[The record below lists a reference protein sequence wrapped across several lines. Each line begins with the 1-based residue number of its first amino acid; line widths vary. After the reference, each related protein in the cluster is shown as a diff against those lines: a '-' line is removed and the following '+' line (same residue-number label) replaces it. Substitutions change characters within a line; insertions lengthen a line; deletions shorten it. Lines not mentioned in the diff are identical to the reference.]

1 MAYEASDRERNTI
14 FLCARIVSI
23 ISKLWYEDLFKLLFC
38 LVRIS
43 YVKVENIICKS
54 IYDSII
60 NGDPLKYAQSSGIV
74 EVATIVP
81 LLVACRRL

>member
-1 MAYEASDRERNTI
+1 M
-14 FLCARIVSI
+14 
-23 ISKLWYEDLFKLLFC
+23 
-38 LVRIS
+38 
-43 YVKVENIICKS
+43 KVENIICKS